1 MAWLKLS
8 STLVLVVKHALG
20 ALVQTDI
27 CRNPRPIIFRMRS
40 KPIFRTLLATL
51 LVAVSGGVAVL
62 PNGSLASAQG
72 ANLLKNPGF
81 DWPAQT
87 NGDVC
92 APGWQKDNAITPQD
106 WTPYWTCK
114 NDNEKNQDQI
124 NRAPEYRVMTVDI
137 ARDRVR
143 NGTTSASFF
152 TFWALNR
159 SMGLYQRVQGITPG
173 AKLRFSI
180 WANLLT
186 TDSDE
191 LPLNSSR
198 APGGLQARACIH
210 TTGNFALV
218 PNFNDPAMVCGPWGR
233 YYDTWGEVSVE
244 ATAAANEVAVIVDT
258 TADYPVKHN
267 DVHVDDASLTVL
279 GAGAA
284 PAAAPAAAAPP
295 AQPASQP
302 AAANEGAPRVTVK
315 TPTAN
320 VRSAPSY
327 TAQIIAQAQQ
337 GVSFV
342 IRAYT
347 ADKEWF
353 QVEYAGG
360 QNGTAYI
367 HTSVV
372 TLNAAAQ
379 AALSGTGAPFAPAAA
394 AAAPAAAASQ
404 PQVASGP
411 AMVVVSTGG
420 SRLNLRATPASTGTI
435 VAKAADGTSLTVTGI
450 SPDKQWWQV
459 SVAGVPNNTAWVMAQ
474 WVKPNAAAQQL
485 LTR

>member
-1 MAWLKLS
+1 M
-8 STLVLVVKHALG
+8 
-20 ALVQTDI
+20 
-27 CRNPRPIIFRMRS
+27 CR
-40 KPIFRTLLATL
+40 KPIFRTLLAAL
-51 LVAVSGGVAVL
+51 LVVVSGGIAAG
-62 PNGSLASAQG
+62 PSASSATAQG

-137 ARDRVR
+137 ASDRVR

-173 AKLRFSI
+173 TKLRFSI

-218 PNFNDPAMVCGPWGR
+218 PNFNDPAVVCGPWGR

-244 ATAAANEVAVIVDT
+244 ATAAANEVAVLVDT

-267 DVHVDDASLTVL
+267 DVHVDDASLTVV
-279 GAGAA
+279 GAGGAPATAPVAA
-284 PAAAPAAAAPP
+284 PV
-295 AQPASQP
+295 AQPQTQSQP
-302 AAANEGAPRVTVK
+302 APANESAPRVTVK

-347 ADKEWF
+347 SDKEWF
-353 QVEYAGG
+353 QVEYTGG

-372 TLNAAAQ
+372 TPNAAAQ
-379 AALSGTGAPFAPAAA
+379 VALGQSSTAPAVAA
-394 AAAPAAAASQ
+394 AAAPAAQTQ
-404 PQVASGP
+404 PQVATS
-411 AMVVVSTGG
+411 AATVVVSTGG
-420 SRLNLRATPASTGTI
+420 SRLNLRATPASSGTI

-450 SPDKQWWQV
+450 SADKQWWQV
-459 SVAGVPNNTAWVMAQ
+459 SVNGVPNNTAWVMAQ